1 METLVEIITEL
12 RAEIAEIKTM
22 LEKEKETSDTFYKA
36 YKNKE
41 NECEDLFIQLKN
53 FQNV

>member
-12 RAEIAEIKTM
+12 RAEIAELKTM

-36 YKNKE
+36 YKRE
-41 NECEDLFIQLKN
+41 NDLRTELILGKDE
-53 FQNV
+53 